1 MVNSLFIVKVHI
13 AALII
18 MIIQIIINSDNNK

>member
-13 AALII
+13 ATLII
-18 MIIQIIINSDNNK
+18 MILQIIINSNNNK